1 MSNFEDLDRLLQKYV
16 DDGLP
21 GCALQ
26 IARRGV
32 TIYEKYFGWA
42 DKEAGIPLNR
52 THLFR
57 QASLTKIAM
66 YTVGMMLYEQGRFL
80 MSDPLYEYFPEY
92 RNAKKAIPR
101 ADGGY
106 DIVPVDH
113 PILVKH
119 IFNMT
124 AGLPYNM
131 LLGADAPTQH
141 PTSTAMARA
150 MKRLRDRGHYTLR
163 EEIREMSSIPL
174 AFEPGSHF
182 LYGFSSELTAGLL
195 EVICGKPAEVVIKEM
210 LFEPLEMTSS
220 ANYLVGDMGD
230 RLVKNYYL
238 REGKK
243 LSDPDALYVPENEI
257 AVKSTGPLGSVSG
270 FSRVITNCND
280 YTHLFSMLANGG
292 RYKSEQIIGRS
303 TIDLI
308 RTNTLSPDMIANDF
322 SNDYLAGY
330 GYGYGMRTM
339 TDPYAGAHNGPRG
352 SFGWTGGSGTWGE
365 ADPSR
370 GISIVYMHNLQPNL
384 EMYHHIRMRAVA
396 YGCLD

>member
-26 IARRGV
+26 IARKGV

-101 ADGGY
+101 SDGGY

-182 LYGFSSELTAGLL
+182 LYGFSSELAAGLL
-195 EVICGKPAEVVIKEM
+195 EVICGKPA
-210 LFEPLEMTSS
+210 
-220 ANYLVGDMGD
+220 
-230 RLVKNYYL
+230 
-238 REGKK
+238 
-243 LSDPDALYVPENEI
+243 
-257 AVKSTGPLGSVSG
+257 
-270 FSRVITNCND
+270 
-280 YTHLFSMLANGG
+280 
-292 RYKSEQIIGRS
+292 
-303 TIDLI
+303 
-308 RTNTLSPDMIANDF
+308 
-322 SNDYLAGY
+322 
-330 GYGYGMRTM
+330 
-339 TDPYAGAHNGPRG
+339 
-352 SFGWTGGSGTWGE
+352 
-365 ADPSR
+365 
-370 GISIVYMHNLQPNL
+370 
-384 EMYHHIRMRAVA
+384 
-396 YGCLD
+396 

>member
-26 IARRGV
+26 IARKGV

-182 LYGFSSELTAGLL
+182 LYGFSSELAAGLL

-243 LSDPDALYVPENEI
+243 LSDPDA
-257 AVKSTGPLGSVSG
+257 
-270 FSRVITNCND
+270 
-280 YTHLFSMLANGG
+280 
-292 RYKSEQIIGRS
+292 
-303 TIDLI
+303 
-308 RTNTLSPDMIANDF
+308 
-322 SNDYLAGY
+322 
-330 GYGYGMRTM
+330 
-339 TDPYAGAHNGPRG
+339 
-352 SFGWTGGSGTWGE
+352 
-365 ADPSR
+365 
-370 GISIVYMHNLQPNL
+370 
-384 EMYHHIRMRAVA
+384 
-396 YGCLD
+396 